1 MTKILDVQEKIKQAL
16 DRMGWS
22 QRRFAE
28 VLFYE
33 ITDDEVDES
42 EETLEKFYEKVK
54 KYLRR
59 PTTSIDLL
67 ESYFVILVKQAEYK
81 KAHLVH
87 ETSARLGFVDH
98 SILKAV
104 SSVGK
109 DLLEQIDL
117 AEREADDL

>member
-1 MTKILDVQEKIKQAL
+1 MTKVLDVQEKIKQAL

-28 VLFYE
+28 ALFYE
-33 ITDDEVDES
+33 ITDDEVDDSKEQVD
-42 EETLEKFYEKVK
+42 KFYEKVK
-54 KYLRR
+54 KSLQR
-59 PTTSIDLL
+59 PTTSVDLL
-67 ESYFVILVKQAEYK
+67 EGYFVILTKQTDYK

-87 ETSARLGFVDH
+87 ETAAMLDFVDQ

-109 DLLEQIDL
+109 DLLKQMDQ
-117 AEREADDL
+117 AEREAEGL

>member
-1 MTKILDVQEKIKQAL
+1 MTKVLDVQEKIKQAL

-33 ITDDEVDES
+33 ITDDEADDS
-42 EETLEKFYEKVK
+42 EEQIDKFYQKVK
-54 KYLRR
+54 KSLQR
-59 PTTSIDLL
+59 PTTSTELL
-67 ESYFVILVKQAEYK
+67 ESYFVILTKQADYK

-87 ETSARLGFVDH
+87 ETSARLGFVDQ

-104 SSVGK
+104 SLVGK
-109 DLLEQIDL
+109 DLLKQMDL
-117 AEREADDL
+117 AEREAEDL

>member
-1 MTKILDVQEKIKQAL
+1 MTKVLDVQEKIKQAL

-42 EETLEKFYEKVK
+42 EETLEKFYQKVK
-54 KYLRR
+54 KSLQRL
-59 PTTSIDLL
+59 TTSAELL
-67 ESYFVILVKQAEYK
+67 ESYFVILTKQADYK

-87 ETSARLGFVDH
+87 ETSARLDFVDQ

-117 AEREADDL
+117 AEREAENL

>member
-1 MTKILDVQEKIKQAL
+1 MTKVLDVQEKIKQAL

-28 VLFYE
+28 ALFYE
-33 ITDDEVDES
+33 MTDDEVDDSKEQVNK
-42 EETLEKFYEKVK
+42 LYEKVK
-54 KYLRR
+54 KYLQR
-59 PTTSIDLL
+59 PTTSVDLL
-67 ESYFVILVKQAEYK
+67 EGYFVILTKQADYK

-87 ETSARLGFVDH
+87 ETSARLDFVDQ

-109 DLLEQIDL
+109 DLLKQMDQ
-117 AEREADDL
+117 AEREAEDL

>member
-1 MTKILDVQEKIKQAL
+1 MTKVLDVQEKIKQAL

-33 ITDDEVDES
+33 ITDDEADDS
-42 EETLEKFYEKVK
+42 EEQIDKFYQKVK
-54 KYLRR
+54 KSLQR
-59 PTTSIDLL
+59 PTTSTELL
-67 ESYFVILVKQAEYK
+67 ESYFVILTKQADYK

-87 ETSARLGFVDH
+87 ETSARLDFVDQ

-104 SSVGK
+104 SSAGK
-109 DLLEQIDL
+109 DLLEQMDL
-117 AEREADDL
+117 AEREAEEL

>member
-87 ETSARLGFVDH
+87 ETSSRLGFVDH

>member
-1 MTKILDVQEKIKQAL
+1 MTKVLDVQEKIKQAL

-33 ITDDEVDES
+33 ITDDEADDS
-42 EETLEKFYEKVK
+42 EEQIDKFYQKVK
-54 KYLRR
+54 KSLQR
-59 PTTSIDLL
+59 PTTSTELL
-67 ESYFVILVKQAEYK
+67 ESYFVILTKQADYK

-87 ETSARLGFVDH
+87 ETSARLDFVDQ

-104 SSVGK
+104 SLVGK
-109 DLLEQIDL
+109 DLLKQMDL
-117 AEREADDL
+117 AEREAEDL

>member
-1 MTKILDVQEKIKQAL
+1 MTKVLDVQEKIKQAL

-22 QRRFAE
+22 QRRFAK

-33 ITDDEVDES
+33 MTDDELDDS
-42 EETLEKFYEKVK
+42 EDAIEKFYQNVK
-54 KYLRR
+54 KYLQR
-59 PTTSIDLL
+59 PTTSIELL
-67 ESYFVILVKQAEYK
+67 ESYFVILTKQTEYK

-87 ETSARLGFVDH
+87 ETTARLDFVDQ

-109 DLLEQIDL
+109 DLLEQMDL
-117 AEREADDL
+117 AEREAEDL

>member
-1 MTKILDVQEKIKQAL
+1 MTKVLDVQKKIKQAL

-33 ITDDEVDES
+33 ITDDEADDS
-42 EETLEKFYEKVK
+42 EEQIDKFYQKVK
-54 KYLRR
+54 KSLQR
-59 PTTSIDLL
+59 PTTSTELL
-67 ESYFVILVKQAEYK
+67 ESYFVILTKQADYK

-87 ETSARLGFVDH
+87 ETSARLNFVDQ

-104 SSVGK
+104 SLVGK
-109 DLLEQIDL
+109 DLLKQMDL
-117 AEREADDL
+117 AEREAEDL

>member
-1 MTKILDVQEKIKQAL
+1 MTKVLDVQEKIKQAL

-42 EETLEKFYEKVK
+42 EETLEKFYQKVK
-54 KYLRR
+54 KSLQR
-59 PTTSIDLL
+59 PTTSTELL
-67 ESYFVILVKQAEYK
+67 ESYFVILTKQADYK

-87 ETSARLGFVDH
+87 ETSARLDFVDQ

-104 SSVGK
+104 SSVG
-109 DLLEQIDL
+109 L
-117 AEREADDL
+117 AWLQEKEKAEFDADSE

>member
-1 MTKILDVQEKIKQAL
+1 MTKVLDVQEKIKQAL

-28 VLFYE
+28 ALFYE
-33 ITDDEVDES
+33 MTDDEVDDSKEQVD
-42 EETLEKFYEKVK
+42 KFYEKVK
-54 KYLRR
+54 KYLQR
-59 PTTSIDLL
+59 PTTSVDLL
-67 ESYFVILVKQAEYK
+67 EGYFVILTKQTEYK

-87 ETSARLGFVDH
+87 ETTARLDFVDQ

-109 DLLEQIDL
+109 DLLQQMDL
-117 AEREADDL
+117 AERETEGL